1 MIVALASILPRF
13 DFRAG
18 FALSS
23 EQGARRDRYED
34 RALVAP
40 ELGVFAVADGMGG
53 HQAGEIAAELAVQ
66 TVRRVLAGRDAQRV
80 VDIYVARADL
90 PSRRAVFTCLKRAFE
105 EANRVVREEA
115 DKTSDHRGMGTTLDV
130 VWFARDSAFVAHAGD
145 GRVYLA
151 RPRAM
156 VQLTQDHNN
165 VTGRQTGA
173 GRRSAGAGIANAIG
187 LNTGVAVDT
196 LFVDLG
202 RGDRVVLCT
211 DGIHG
216 QIESESELGEIVRSG
231 DAKIAADSL
240 VRRVSAGGRDN
251 ATAIV
256 IEVGERF
263 VKRTDR
269 DRGLAAADLERARQS
284 PLLIDLPEAFALTAL
299 SAAVEVEVAEGET
312 IPRVVANDLVAYIV
326 LDGIVRHSHSERSV
340 GSGALIYP
348 ESLVGVAGY
357 DEPPVAEQTA
367 RLLRLRHDDFA
378 ELCRDFRLAGELY
391 QRLAVHLARIGL
403 RAKR

>member
-1 MIVALASILPRF
+1 MLKALTSILPRF

-23 EQGARRDRYED
+23 DQGVRRDRYED
-34 RALVAP
+34 RALLAP
-40 ELGVFAVADGMGG
+40 ELGVFGVADGMGG

-66 TVRRVLAGRDAQRV
+66 CVRRVLAGREAQRV
-80 VDIYVARADL
+80 VDGYVARADL
-90 PSRRAVFTCLKRAFE
+90 VARRAVFACMRAAFE
-105 EANRVVREEA
+105 EANRLVREEA
-115 DKTSDHRGMGTTLDV
+115 EKTPEHRGMGTTLDV
-130 VWFARDSAFVAHAGD
+130 VWLARDSAFVAHSGD

-165 VTGRQTGA
+165 VTGRQSSS
-173 GRRSAGAGIANAIG
+173 GRRAAGAGIANAIG
-187 LNTGVAVDT
+187 LNAGVAVDT

-202 RGDRVVLCT
+202 RGDRIVLCT

-216 QIESESELGEIVRSG
+216 QIESEAELGEIARTG
-231 DAKIAADSL
+231 DAKGAADAL
-240 VRRVSAGGRDN
+240 VKRVSARGRDN
-251 ATAIV
+251 ATTIV
-256 IEVGERF
+256 VEVGERF

-284 PLLIDLPEAFALTAL
+284 PLLIDLPESFALTAL
-299 SAAVEVEVAEGET
+299 SAAVEVEVPEGET

-326 LDGIVRHSHSERSV
+326 LDGVVRHSTSERSV

-348 ESLVGVAGY
+348 ESLAGVTGY
-357 DEPPVAEQTA
+357 EAPPVAEQTA
-367 RLLRLRHDDFA
+367 RLLRLRADDFA
-378 ELCRDFRLAGELY
+378 ELCRDSRLAGELY

-403 RAKR
+403 RAGR

>member
-1 MIVALASILPRF
+1 LASILPRF

-23 EQGARRDRYED
+23 EQGSRRDRYED
-34 RALVAP
+34 RALMAP

-66 TVRRVLAGRDAQRV
+66 AVRRVLAGRDAQRV
-80 VDIYVARADL
+80 VDIYAARADL

-105 EANRVVREEA
+105 EANRLVREEA
-115 DKTSDHRGMGTTLDV
+115 EKNSEHRGMGTTLDV

-165 VTGRQTGA
+165 VTGRHTA

-202 RGDRVVLCT
+202 RGDRIVLCT

-216 QIESESELGEIVRSG
+216 QIESEAEIGEIARSG
-231 DAKIAADSL
+231 DAKSAADAL
-240 VRRVSAGGRDN
+240 VRRVSSRGRDN

-256 IEVGERF
+256 VEIGERF

-299 SAAVEVEVAEGET
+299 SAAVEVEVAEGEA

-326 LDGIVRHSHSERSV
+326 LDGIVRHSTIERSV

-367 RLLRLRHDDFA
+367 RLLRLRHDDFS

-391 QRLAVHLARIGL
+391 HRLAVHLARIGL
-403 RAKR
+403 RAGR